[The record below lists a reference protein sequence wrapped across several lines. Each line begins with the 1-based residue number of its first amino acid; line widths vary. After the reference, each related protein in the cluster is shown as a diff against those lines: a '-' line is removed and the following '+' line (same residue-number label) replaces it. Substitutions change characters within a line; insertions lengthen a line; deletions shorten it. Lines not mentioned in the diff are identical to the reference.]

1 VHEATGVRAHGIS
14 YLNGN
19 RFLEIINFIVRHLQI
34 SSCCCLL
41 VQARLKHDPRIGP
54 QYDSGRAPRA
64 GSRSGA
70 MRASL

>member
-1 VHEATGVRAHGIS
+1 
-14 YLNGN
+14 
-19 RFLEIINFIVRHLQI
+19 LEIINFIVRHLQI